1 MVRHGISAQLARV
14 HASRLTSDLGRLAA
28 GRDTIIVGPWLGEV
42 GFELLYWVPFLRWF
56 AATFN
61 VAPDRLLI
69 VSRGG
74 TASWY
79 RPFASGYRDIFDYLT
94 PEEFRQ
100 RHDERVAAN
109 GEQKQT
115 QVLAFERQVLRE
127 LTKDVHS
134 RSMLHPSTM
143 YGLFNPFWWG
153 HVDVEWVQR
162 FAKYERLTPDVVAG
176 CRRPNRPYTAVKFYF
191 NDCFPDTAENR
202 AFVRRTLQMLAERGP
217 VVSLATGL
225 RLDDHASDEEPQEGA
240 KVREC
245 EGAKVREC
253 EGAKVRE
260 CEGAKVRESEG
271 AKVRECEGAR
281 VRESEGAKVQTLPP
295 DMHPRENL
303 ALQTALVSGAE
314 AFVGTYGG
322 FSYLA
327 PFLGVRSTAYFADP
341 AGYSPRH
348 LLMARSALATIGAG
362 GLLNVR
368 PTGLEG
374 VV

>member
-1 MVRHGISAQLARV
+1 MKLVRQLVPRAVRHGISAQLARV
-14 HASRLTSDLGRLAA
+14 HASRLASDLGRLAA
-28 GRDTIIVGPWLGEV
+28 GRDTIVVGPWLGEV
-42 GFELLYWVPFLRWF
+42 GFELLYWVPFLHWF
-56 AATFN
+56 AATFR
-61 VAPDRLLI
+61 VAPERLLI

-153 HVDVEWVQR
+153 HVSEDWVHR
-162 FAKYERLTPDVVAG
+162 FAKYERLTPDGAG
-176 CRRPNRPYTAVKFYF
+176 AGNVGAGLPGLSEAKGSRPDTPYTAVKFYF
-191 NDCFPDTAENR
+191 NDCFPDTPENR
-202 AFVRRTLQMLAERGP
+202 AFVRRTLQTLTERGP
-217 VVSLATGL
+217 VVSLATML
-225 RLDDHASDEEPQEGA
+225 RLDDHAIDEAEALG
-240 KVREC
+240 VR
-245 EGAKVREC
+245 
-253 EGAKVRE
+253 
-260 CEGAKVRESEG
+260 
-271 AKVRECEGAR
+271 
-281 VRESEGAKVQTLPP
+281 TLPH
-295 DMHPRENL
+295 DMHPRNNL
-303 ALQTALVSGAE
+303 ALQTAIVAGAS

-327 PFLGVRSTAYFADP
+327 PFLGVRSTGYFSDP
-341 AGYSPRH
+341 HGYSPRH
-348 LLMARSALATIGAG
+348 LLMARSALESIGDG
-362 GLLNVR
+362 GLLDVR
-368 PTGLEG
+368 QSG
-374 VV
+374 VNGG

>member
-1 MVRHGISAQLARV
+1 MKLVRQLVPRAVRHGISAQLARV
-14 HASRLTSDLGRLAA
+14 HASRLASDLGRLAA
-28 GRDTIIVGPWLGEV
+28 GRDRIVVGPWLGEV

-56 AATFN
+56 AATFG
-61 VAPDRLLI
+61 VAPERLLI

-79 RPFASGYRDIFDYLT
+79 RPLATGYRDIFDYLT
-94 PEEFRQ
+94 PEEFRR

-153 HVDVEWVQR
+153 HVDEEWVHR
-162 FAKYERLTPDVVAG
+162 FAKYGRLTVDDVGLANVRAAVTGLSGVEDKRPDT
-176 CRRPNRPYTAVKFYF
+176 PYTAVKFYF
-191 NDCFPDTAENR
+191 NECFPDSRENR
-202 AFVRRTLQMLAERGP
+202 AFVRRTLQALTERGP
-217 VVSLATGL
+217 VVSLVTNL
-225 RLDDHASDEEPQEGA
+225 HLDDHASHEAELLG
-240 KVREC
+240 VC
-245 EGAKVREC
+245 
-253 EGAKVRE
+253 
-260 CEGAKVRESEG
+260 
-271 AKVRECEGAR
+271 
-281 VRESEGAKVQTLPP
+281 TLPH

-303 ALQTALVSGAE
+303 ALQTAIVAGAA

-327 PFLGVRSTAYFADP
+327 PFLNVRSTAYFSNGN
-341 AGYSPRH
+341 GYSPRH
-348 LLMARSALATIGAG
+348 LLMARSSLESIGAG
-362 GLLNVR
+362 GLLDVR
-368 PTGLEG
+368 PVGLKS
-374 VV
+374 

>member
-1 MVRHGISAQLARV
+1 
-14 HASRLTSDLGRLAA
+14 
-28 GRDTIIVGPWLGEV
+28 V

-56 AATFN
+56 ATTFR
-61 VAPDRLLI
+61 VAPERLLI

-79 RPFASGYRDIFDYLT
+79 RPFAAGYRDIFDYLT
-94 PEEFRQ
+94 PEEFRR

-127 LTKDVHS
+127 LTQDVHS

-153 HVDVEWVQR
+153 HVDQEWVHR
-162 FAKYERLTPDVVAG
+162 FAKYERLGVDAGAAFMRPDT
-176 CRRPNRPYTAVKFYF
+176 PYTAVKFYF

-202 AFVRRTLQMLAERGP
+202 AFVKRTLQTLTERGP

-225 RLDDHASDEEPQEGA
+225 RLDDHASDEDAKDGA
-240 KVREC
+240 KVRGC
-245 EGAKVREC
+245 EGAD
-253 EGAKVRE
+253 
-260 CEGAKVRESEG
+260 
-271 AKVRECEGAR
+271 AR
-281 VRESEGAKVQTLPP
+281 VHTLPS

-303 ALQTALVSGAE
+303 ALQTALVAGAS

-327 PFLGVRSTAYFADP
+327 PFLGVQSTAYFAD
-341 AGYSPRH
+341 ADGYSPRH
-348 LLMARSALATIGAG
+348 LLMARSALATISAG
-362 GLLNVR
+362 GFLDVR
-368 PTGLEG
+368 SSRGG
-374 VV
+374 I

>member
-1 MVRHGISAQLARV
+1 MIHLQTGPRLSAGWPAADMKLVRRLVPRAVRHGISAQLARV
-14 HASRLTSDLGRLAA
+14 HASRLASDLGRLAA
-28 GRDTIIVGPWLGEV
+28 GRDTIVVGPWLGEV

-56 AATFN
+56 ATAFS
-61 VAPDRLLI
+61 VAPERLLI

-79 RPFASGYRDIFDYLT
+79 RPFATGYRDIFDYLT
-94 PEEFRQ
+94 PEEFRR

-115 QVLAFERQVLRE
+115 QVLAFERQVLRD

-153 HVDVEWVQR
+153 HVDAEWVHR
-162 FAKYERLTPDVVAG
+162 FAKYERLDSPGLSTVES
-176 CRRPNRPYTAVKFYF
+176 RRPDTPYTAVKFYF
-191 NDCFPDTAENR
+191 NDCFPNTHDNR
-202 AFVRRTLQMLAERGP
+202 AFVRRTLQALTERGP

-225 RLDDHASDEEPQEGA
+225 SLDDHASDEAEAIG
-240 KVREC
+240 VR
-245 EGAKVREC
+245 
-253 EGAKVRE
+253 
-260 CEGAKVRESEG
+260 
-271 AKVRECEGAR
+271 
-281 VRESEGAKVQTLPP
+281 TLPH

-303 ALQTALVSGAE
+303 ALQTALVAGAS

-327 PFLGVRSTAYFADP
+327 PFLGVKATAYFSDP
-341 AGYSPRH
+341 QGYSPRH
-348 LLMARSALATIGAG
+348 LLMARSALESMGAG
-362 GLLNVR
+362 GLLDVR
-368 PTGLEG
+368 SSG
-374 VV
+374 VNGA

>member
-1 MVRHGISAQLARV
+1 MKLVRQLVPRAVRHGISAQLARV
-14 HASRLTSDLGRLAA
+14 HASRLASDLGRLAA
-28 GRDTIIVGPWLGEV
+28 GRDTIVVGPWLGEV

-56 AATFN
+56 ATTFS

-79 RPFASGYRDIFDYLT
+79 RPFAASYRDIFDYLT
-94 PEEFRQ
+94 PEEFRR

-127 LTKDVHS
+127 LTTDVHS

-153 HVDVEWVQR
+153 HVDEAWVHR
-162 FAKYERLTPDVVAG
+162 FAKYERLGAEKMGTLPDT
-176 CRRPNRPYTAVKFYF
+176 PYTAVKFYF
-191 NDCFPDTAENR
+191 NDCFPDTPENR
-202 AFVRRTLQMLAERGP
+202 AFVRRTLQALSERGP
-217 VVSLATGL
+217 VVSLATNL
-225 RLDDHASDEEPQEGA
+225 RLDDHASDEAESFG
-240 KVREC
+240 VR
-245 EGAKVREC
+245 
-253 EGAKVRE
+253 
-260 CEGAKVRESEG
+260 
-271 AKVRECEGAR
+271 
-281 VRESEGAKVQTLPP
+281 TLPH

-303 ALQTALVSGAE
+303 ALQTSIVAGAS

-327 PFLGVRSTAYFADP
+327 PFLGVRSTAYFSDAG
-341 AGYSPRH
+341 GYSARH
-348 LLMARSALATIGAG
+348 LLMARSALESIGAG
-362 GLLNVR
+362 GCLDVL
-368 PTGLEG
+368 PTGLQQLR
-374 VV
+374 

>member
-1 MVRHGISAQLARV
+1 MKIVRRLVPRAVRHGISAQLARV
-14 HASRLTSDLGRLAA
+14 HANRLASDLARLAE
-28 GRDTIIVGPWLGEV
+28 GRDTIVVGPWLGEV

-56 AATFN
+56 AATFH
-61 VAPDRLLI
+61 VAPERLLI

-79 RPFASGYRDIFDYLT
+79 RPFAAGYRDIFDYLT

-127 LTKDVHS
+127 LTKDVQS

-143 YGLFNPFWWG
+143 YRLFNPFWWG
-153 HVDVEWVQR
+153 HVDEAWVHR
-162 FAKYERLTPDVVAG
+162 FATYERLTPDVGAG
-176 CRRPNRPYTAVKFYF
+176 FSRPDAPYTAVKFYF
-191 NDCFPDTAENR
+191 NDCFPDTPGNR
-202 AFVRRTLQMLAERGP
+202 RFVRRTLQTLTERAP

-225 RLDDHASDEEPQEGA
+225 RLDDHSSDDGEPFD
-240 KVREC
+240 VRP
-245 EGAKVREC
+245 
-253 EGAKVRE
+253 
-260 CEGAKVRESEG
+260 
-271 AKVRECEGAR
+271 
-281 VRESEGAKVQTLPP
+281 LPA

-303 ALQTALVSGAE
+303 ALQTAVVAGAS

-341 AGYSPRH
+341 NGYSQRH
-348 LLMARSALATIGAG
+348 LLMARSGLKSIGLV
-362 GLLNVR
+362 GLLDVR
-368 PTGLEG
+368 PIGL
-374 VV
+374 